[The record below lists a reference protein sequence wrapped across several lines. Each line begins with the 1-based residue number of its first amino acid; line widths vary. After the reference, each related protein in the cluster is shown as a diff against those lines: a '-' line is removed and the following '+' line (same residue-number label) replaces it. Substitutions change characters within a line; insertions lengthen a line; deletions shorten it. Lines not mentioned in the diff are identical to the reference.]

1 MTMVSTLH
9 TESCVRV
16 LGFDAFT
23 PVLAEKHVGTQWAL
37 WRGGI
42 LLGLRS
48 ARSRSHLGSRLLWH
62 GLGTSLSRAQENT
75 KVNADKQT
83 RARIVS
89 IWHVGGGRLEW
100 LRFSRVPL
108 TSTGPPCLCLPFPS
122 CAAGKRARPPHPWV
136 RYA

>member
-16 LGFDAFT
+16 LGFDTFT

-48 ARSRSHLGSRLLWH
+48 ARSRGHLGSRLLWH

-75 KVNADKQT
+75 KVDADK
-83 RARIVS
+83 
-89 IWHVGGGRLEW
+89 
-100 LRFSRVPL
+100 
-108 TSTGPPCLCLPFPS
+108 
-122 CAAGKRARPPHPWV
+122 
-136 RYA
+136 